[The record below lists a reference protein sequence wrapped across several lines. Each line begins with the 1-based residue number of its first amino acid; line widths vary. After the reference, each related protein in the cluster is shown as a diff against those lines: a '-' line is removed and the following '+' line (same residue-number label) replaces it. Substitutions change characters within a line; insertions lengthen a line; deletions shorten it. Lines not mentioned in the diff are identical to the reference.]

1 MLMATPLATPAK
13 QPVSLAGEVRVSK
26 IRRDPPPAAAK
37 TTVVPDREYV
47 DRRAVGVGITA
58 FALAILAII
67 AGVSS
72 YNGWSPSDTVVRV
85 RMQ

>member
-1 MLMATPLATPAK
+1 MATPLAAPAK
-13 QPVSLAGEVRVSK
+13 QKVALAPGEVRVSK
-26 IRRDPPPAAAK
+26 IRRDPPVVAK
-37 TTVVPDREYV
+37 KTVVPDREYV
-47 DRRAVGVGITA
+47 DRRAVGVGILA

-85 RMQ
+85 KMQ